1 MVTKI
6 SVCLEV
12 GPEGTGA
19 FVPSRPGCW
28 VFGRTPK
35 RALMKVK
42 IAIAEWSEW
51 MKKHGEQVPAQTKD
65 FDVEV
70 AEMLR
75 VDYNPVEAGKPEPL
89 FWSEVRSITKKDIAR
104 TTRLMTYSREDLLKL
119 VSNISNECLD
129 WLPPKKPR
137 TIRNC
142 LRHIAYV
149 EPWYITRLNV
159 DLPSKYPRN
168 VFKMLDYTRKIV
180 VDYLRGFP
188 RDKMGGIFQPKKDLS
203 PICNL
208 WTARKVLR
216 RLVDHERLH
225 TKYIEKVLQ
234 MYEEKKHALLSQ
246 NKSKGLLRGVKEY
259 R

>member
-12 GPEGTGA
+12 GREGTGA
-19 FVPSRPGCW
+19 FVPSCPGCW
-28 VFGRTPK
+28 VFGRTPE
-35 RALMKVK
+35 RALKKVK
-42 IAIAEWSEW
+42 IVISEW
-51 MKKHGEQVPAQTKD
+51 FEWMEKHGEQVPTQTKD
-65 FDVEV
+65 FEVEV
-70 AEMLR
+70 AETLR
-75 VDYNPVEAGKPEPL
+75 VSYNPVEAGKPEPI
-89 FWSEVRSITKKDIAR
+89 FWSEVPPITKKDVTR
-104 TTRLMTYSREDLLKL
+104 TLRLMNYSREDLLKL
-119 VSNISNECLD
+119 ASDLSNECLD
-129 WLPPKKPR
+129 WPPPNKPR

-159 DLPSKYPRN
+159 DLPSRYPRN
-168 VFKMLDYTRKIV
+168 VFDMLHDTRKAV
-180 VDYLRGFP
+180 VDYLKSMP
-188 RDKMGGIFQPKKDLS
+188 RDKMQGIFQTKKDPS

-234 MYEEKKHALLSQ
+234 MYREKNQ
-246 NKSKGLLRGVKEY
+246 
-259 R
+259 

>member
-1 MVTKI
+1 MVNKI
-6 SVCLEV
+6 CVCLEV
-12 GPEGTGA
+12 GTEATGA
-19 FVPSRPGCW
+19 FVPSCPGCW
-28 VFGRTPK
+28 VFGRTQE

-42 IAIAEWSEW
+42 NAVAEWFGW
-51 MKKHGEQVPAQTKD
+51 MEKHGEQIPSRMKD

-70 AEMLR
+70 AEIMR
-75 VDYNPVEAGKPEPL
+75 VDYNPIEAGKPEPL
-89 FWSEVRSITKKDIAR
+89 FWSEVHSITKRDIAR
-104 TTRLMTYSREDLLKL
+104 TIRLMTYSREDLLKL
-119 VSNISNECLD
+119 VSNISNELLD
-129 WLPPKKPR
+129 WLPTGKPR

-159 DLPSKYPRN
+159 NLPSNHTRD

-180 VDYLRGFP
+180 VDYLSEFP
-188 RDKMGGIFQPKKDLS
+188 RDKMHGIFQPKKDSS

-225 TKYIEKVLQ
+225 TKYVEKLLKI
-234 MYEEKKHALLSQ
+234 YERRKHSIA
-246 NKSKGLLRGVKEY
+246 
-259 R
+259 

>member
-12 GPEGTGA
+12 GQEGTGA
-19 FVPSRPGCW
+19 FVPSCPGCW
-28 VFGRTPK
+28 VFGRTPE

-42 IAIAEWSEW
+42 IAIAEWFEW
-51 MKKHGEQVPAQTKD
+51 MKIHVEQVPAETKD

-75 VDYNPVEAGKPEPL
+75 VDYNPVKAGKPEPL
-89 FWSEVRSITKKDIAR
+89 FWSEVAPITKKDIAK
-104 TTRLMTYSREDLLKL
+104 TIRLMTYSREDLLKL
-119 VSNISNECLD
+119 VSNLSNEYLD
-129 WLPPKKPR
+129 WLPPGKPR

-149 EPWYITRLNV
+149 EPWYITRLNI
-159 DLPSKYPRN
+159 DLPSTYPRN

-180 VDYLRGFP
+180 VDQLRSLP
-188 RDKMGGIFQPKKDLS
+188 RDKKRGIFQPKKDSS

-234 MYEEKKHALLSQ
+234 IYEDEKHALLGQ
-246 NKSKGLLRGVKEY
+246 K
-259 R
+259 